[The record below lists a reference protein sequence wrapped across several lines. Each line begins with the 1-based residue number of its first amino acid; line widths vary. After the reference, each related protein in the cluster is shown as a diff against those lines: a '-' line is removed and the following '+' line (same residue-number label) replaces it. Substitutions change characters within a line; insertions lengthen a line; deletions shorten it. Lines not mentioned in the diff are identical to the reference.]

1 MATQIKKTKKK
12 KCFWSWQH
20 VSFFFLFHYFDQSE
34 ILTFKIPC
42 PLSLP
47 LTLQIH
53 RRPQLRKPPP
63 LTSSLRRP
71 FINSPSTAPL
81 SFWVS
86 PSPLSLFISLL
97 SLGDRIFSL
106 EYEYMCVNMILIIE
120 MEMWFRGFVYL
131 CDWFLGFDGFTI
143 FSLCNLQESK
153 SNLVGTE
160 KFLHRLKWSRQPNVI
175 KNGQCIHFSLM
186 GVY

>member
-1 MATQIKKTKKK
+1 MSYFNLKKMATELKKK
-12 KCFWSWQH
+12 KKERQKKFLI
-20 VSFFFLFHYFDQSE
+20 VAAREIFFFHYFDQSGV
-34 ILTFKIPC
+34 LTFKILC

-71 FINSPSTAPL
+71 FINSPSTVPLSSSTAPL

-97 SLGDRIFSL
+97 SLGDRIFSF

-120 MEMWFRGFVYL
+120 MEM
-131 CDWFLGFDGFTI
+131 
-143 FSLCNLQESK
+143 
-153 SNLVGTE
+153 
-160 KFLHRLKWSRQPNVI
+160 
-175 KNGQCIHFSLM
+175 
-186 GVY
+186 

>member
-1 MATQIKKTKKK
+1 MSPHILIFFKKKMATQIKKTKKK
-12 KCFWSWQH
+12 KKKFLI
-20 VSFFFLFHYFDQSE
+20 VAAREFFFFFHYFDQSE

-53 RRPQLRKPPP
+53 RRPQPRKPPP
-63 LTSSLRRP
+63 LTSSLRRS

-120 MEMWFRGFVYL
+120 MEM
-131 CDWFLGFDGFTI
+131 
-143 FSLCNLQESK
+143 
-153 SNLVGTE
+153 
-160 KFLHRLKWSRQPNVI
+160 
-175 KNGQCIHFSLM
+175 
-186 GVY
+186 